1 MTQPY
6 AGQYLRLDLT
16 SGRVSRHAIAEA
28 EVRQWL
34 LGSGFAAWLFSQE
47 MDPTADPY
55 DPASPLYIFNG
66 VLSGTFAP
74 TGCRS
79 SWCGRSPLTGIWG
92 ESNMG
97 GHWGAELR
105 FAGLDG
111 LVISGR
117 ASQPVYIY
125 IHDGQAEIRSAAHL
139 WGKNHY
145 ETYDLLREETDPKAQ
160 VASIGVAG
168 ENRVRFAGVMQGG
181 IGHARTAGRTGMGA
195 LLGAKNVKAIV
206 TRGKARPGY
215 VDEDGFK
222 ASVKAHNASI
232 KEFAVGLSKLG
243 TAGGVPGAE
252 RVGDFPVRN
261 WRDGSWPEVAQI
273 SGQRISETIFER
285 HTFCFACPIGCGK
298 TVSIQDGAFA
308 GTVGHGPEYETLGG
322 FGGMLLNGDLNS
334 IAYINYLCNDYG
346 LDTISTAAV
355 IACAFEA
362 FETGLLTSADT
373 DGLRLEW
380 GNAAAI
386 VACVHAIAR
395 RAGFGDRLAEGVHRL
410 AIALAAP
417 DLDLTVKG
425 LELPYHDPRAF
436 LSMTANYATANRGAC
451 HMESCSYW
459 PGYGQRVAG
468 LDLPGDPDRLDQV
481 GSGALAVRYQ
491 NYVSVFNPLGLC
503 KFIIKGHVGP
513 VEMAAIV
520 NPATGWRWSADDVL
534 TVGAR
539 LFNLKRQINAR
550 YGIRPVDD
558 TLPTR
563 LLTQARPSG
572 GAAGSLPDFK
582 LIMDEYYAARDW
594 DRESGLPIT
603 AFNSSVPSRLR
614 TPG

>member
-117 ASQPVYIY
+117 ANQPVYLY

-145 ETYDLLREETDPKAQ
+145 ETCDLLREETDPKAQ

-215 VDEDGFK
+215 VDEAGFK

-334 IAYINYLCNDYG
+334 IAAINYLCNDYG

-436 LSMTANYATANRGAC
+436 LSMAANYATANRGAC

-550 YGIRPVDD
+550 YGIRPADD

-572 GAAGSLPDFK
+572 GAAGSLPDFE
-582 LIMDEYYAARDW
+582 LIMDEYYAARGW

-603 AFNSSVPSRLR
+603 ACQ
-614 TPG
+614 